1 LQRDSQD
8 GEEKA
13 PAMIGRFGNPRTDLV
28 VGFVASS
35 YAQVLRGPLAKVRP
49 VKLR

>member
-1 LQRDSQD
+1 
-8 GEEKA
+8 
-13 PAMIGRFGNPRTDLV
+13 MIGGFGNPRTYFV

-35 YAQVLRGPLAKVRP
+35 YAQFLRGPLAKVRP